1 MANVAF
7 LRHTASAAVVVPTL
21 LAALGQD
28 DVGGRRG
35 GVRDVAVHLGFWDG
49 EVGETTAERKLKR
62 VGGDGR
68 VFGGDEIKSAEVVDL
83 ADYSCRRSCG
93 GATNLLPPKRK
104 QNRGATGPYC
114 RRKENRRKKRRRPL
128 LPEVVAPLL
137 PPEVH
142 RHCRVADIEEEA
154 SKLL

>member
-1 MANVAF
+1 MAAI
-7 LRHTASAAVVVPTL
+7 TA
-21 LAALGQD
+21 
-28 DVGGRRG
+28 
-35 GVRDVAVHLGFWDG
+35 
-49 EVGETTAERKLKR
+49 VGEEAVKKSLRADLEVTTWRGFLGMIKMLPTISLPGRKDTTDTPLS
-62 VGGDGR
+62 
-68 VFGGDEIKSAEVVDL
+68 KSKNSRHL

-128 LPEVVAPLL
+128 QPEVVAPLL

-142 RHCRVADIEEEA
+142 RHCRVADLEEEA